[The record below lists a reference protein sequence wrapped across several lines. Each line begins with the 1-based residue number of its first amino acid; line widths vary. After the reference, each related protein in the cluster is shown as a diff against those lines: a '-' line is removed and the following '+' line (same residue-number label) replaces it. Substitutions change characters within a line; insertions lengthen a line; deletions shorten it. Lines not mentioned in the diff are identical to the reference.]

1 MWPTSLSM
9 RLFWI
14 ILVALAPAVLV
25 AVSNVFAVREER
37 TTSLH
42 KDASRIAE
50 LVSMEVDQTIV
61 GAESV
66 LRTAAAAP
74 VTKMGLPGCTTLVT
88 EVVASVDFLDAIIIM
103 DTEGAIRCSSELAS
117 DTEELVSVSQAMQG
131 LAAPGSRA
139 GLAVRHPTNEH
150 LLLPVVVPI
159 DAMDDASSALA
170 IGFLDLRWMQQRLE
184 RHSLEPGGSVTIADR
199 DGTILARV
207 PQPERFVGTEIPD
220 NFMYL
225 VTAAEPGSLEV
236 VSQDGTQRIL
246 GYIPPSRSGSG
257 LYVSAGRSTDEG
269 YAVLRSI
276 AGQSATITLLGT
288 LIAAV
293 VALYT
298 ARVFIARPV
307 QTLIRTVTAWREG
320 KTASRTGLDGRS
332 GDIGVAGQS
341 LDAFMDELL
350 ENRAARAK
358 AEETRELL
366 RDELEHREKNL
377 LATVQAIAR
386 QTFHEKSNQGALQK
400 FSKRLEAINT
410 ANRLLKQSEWQN
422 SSLHTLIGNTVAT
435 FVGDDA
441 TRISASGPDISV
453 NGNVSTALAMAIHE
467 LCTNAVKYGALSTD
481 DGTVTI
487 EWQIVEDGPDRVFKL
502 VWTERGG
509 PPVSAPQH
517 RGFGSKVIRHA
528 LAAQTGGQVSIDY
541 DPQGL
546 TCTLVAPA
554 ATVVAFATEA
564 A

>member
-9 RLFWI
+9 RLSWV

-37 TTSLH
+37 TISLH

-50 LVSMEVDQTIV
+50 LVSLEVDQTIV

-66 LRTAAAAP
+66 LRTVAAAP
-74 VTKMGLPGCTTLVT
+74 VTKAGLPGCTTLVN
-88 EVVASVDFLDAIIIM
+88 EVVAAVDFLDAIIIL
-103 DTEGAIRCSSELAS
+103 ESGGAIRCSSESANVT
-117 DTEELVSVSQAMQG
+117 DQLVSVSRAMQG
-131 LAAPGSRA
+131 LPA
-139 GLAVRHPTNEH
+139 GLAVLHPTNDH

-159 DAMDDASSALA
+159 AATDKSSSALA
-170 IGFLDLRWMQQRLE
+170 IGFLDLRWMQQHLE
-184 RHSLEPGGSVTIADR
+184 SHSLEPGGSVTIADR

-207 PQPERFVGTEIPD
+207 PQPERFVGTKIPD
-220 NFMYL
+220 TFMYL
-225 VTAAEPGSLEV
+225 VNAAEPGSIEV
-236 VSQDGTQRIL
+236 QSQDGTQRIL
-246 GYIPPSRSGSG
+246 GYIPPSQTGSG
-257 LYVSAGRSTDEG
+257 LYVSAGRSTVEG

-288 LIAAV
+288 LIAAI

-320 KTASRTGLDGRS
+320 TTSSRTGLDGRS

-350 ENRAARAK
+350 ESRAARAK

-366 RDELEHREKNL
+366 RDELEHREKNQ

-386 QTFHEKSNQGALQK
+386 QTFHDKTNQGALQV
-400 FSKRLEAINT
+400 FSKRLEAIST

-422 SSLHTLIGNTVAT
+422 ISLHALIRNTVAT

-453 NGNVSTALAMAIHE
+453 NGTVSTALAMAVHE

-517 RGFGSKVIRHA
+517 RGFGSKVIHHA
-528 LAAQTGGQVSIDY
+528 LAAQTGGQVNIDY
-541 DPQGL
+541 DPEGL
-546 TCTLVAPA
+546 TCTLIAPAAKVVAPA
-554 ATVVAFATEA
+554 TETD
-564 A
+564 